1 MRDIYSPPQAEARR
15 VCELADRLGD
25 ADTVTPKLLSDVIR
39 EVCSRISAIPPSKG
53 LLRIERLVQS
63 GAATDAVLALL
74 TLELPQWQVRRI
86 TYDEGEWHCAVS
98 CQRELPDWL
107 DQSIEARHANLA
119 LSILSAFLDVKRV
132 STSSASLGA
141 PRSAVVSP
149 LYMPMCCDNF
159 S

>member
-86 TYDEGEWHCAVS
+86 TYDEGEWHCALS
-98 CQRELPDWL
+98 RQRELPDWL
-107 DQSIEARHANLA
+107 DQSIEARHTDLA
-119 LSILSAFLDVKRV
+119 LAILSAFVEARR
-132 STSSASLGA
+132 TSEPESRASVPA
-141 PRSAVVSP
+141 AVASDFYEPVP
-149 LYMPMCCDNF
+149 VDNF